1 MVLDETLHRAVTAAF
16 NRGWRQ
22 LLKEE
27 RVTAKNIDTIAG
39 ALLAGIF
46 RAAQNGQLNEIV
58 LLAEGMEHVKL
69 AEADGWRTTD
79 QTLRPRLH

>member
-1 MVLDETLHRAVTAAF
+1 MVLDETMHSAVTTAF

-39 ALLAGIF
+39 ALSGIF
-46 RAAQNGQLNEIV
+46 RAAQNGQRSEIV
-58 LLAEGMEHVKL
+58 LLAEGLEHVKL